1 MAKCAR
7 TKAAIAGL
15 LLVAAIGP
23 FGASG
28 AGAATEDVIVQG
40 PSAAAAA
47 VAVERVGGDVER
59 VLGLVDGVA
68 ADVTAEDA
76 ASLRAMG
83 LSVTPDLV
91 MHPTGKKD
99 GGTGSVE
106 PQVTAM
112 SPVADAADA
121 GNGIGVALVDTGVAP
136 HPDLD
141 RVVVG
146 PDFSGEGD
154 GLDRYGHGTFMAG
167 LIVGTRTG
175 LAPGASLVSVKVA
188 GADGS
193 TSLSRVIDAIGW
205 VVTHRDEHR
214 IKVLNLSFSTVAPTP
229 YHANPLDAAVEAAWA
244 SNIAVVTA
252 AGNNADH
259 VTSPGDDPYAIT
271 VGALDVTGAV
281 ATWSG
286 RQQFATYSKP
296 ELVAPG
302 QSTVSLRVVGSTI
315 DRENPSARIGDGYFK
330 GTGTSMATAL
340 VAGAAASLASHHPSA
355 SPDDIKGALV
365 DGGRSLPGT
374 TAKAVDVAAAD
385 ATTAREG
392 WEQHHKLAFG
402 NLGFPELNAGM
413 PWTAGSWTAG
423 SWTAGSW
430 TAGSWTAGSWT
441 AGSWTAGSWT
451 AGAWTAGSWTGA
463 SWTAG
468 SWTAGSWTAGSWT
481 AGSWTAGSWTAGSW
495 TAGSWTAGS
504 WTAGSWTAGS
514 WTAGSWTAGSW
525 TAGAWTAGAWTA
537 AAWT

>member
-1 MAKCAR
+1 MARGSRAR
-7 TKAAIAGL
+7 ATIVGTILTIAVAGPLAAVPA
-15 LLVAAIGP
+15 
-23 FGASG
+23 
-28 AGAATEDVIVQG
+28 AATEDVIVQG
-40 PSAAAAA
+40 ASAGAAAR
-47 VAVERVGGDVER
+47 AVELVGGDVER
-59 VLGLVDGVA
+59 LLGVVDGVA
-68 ADVTAEDA
+68 AQVSGEDA
-76 ASLRAMG
+76 AALRGMG
-83 LSVTPDLV
+83 LAVTPDV
-91 MHPTGKKD
+91 TMSPTGLED
-99 GGTGSVE
+99 AVE

-112 SPVADAADA
+112 NPVDGAADA

-136 HPDLD
+136 HPDLQ

-146 PDFSGEGD
+146 PDFTPEGD

-205 VVTHRDEHR
+205 VVTHRDDHR
-214 IKVLNLSFSTVAPTP
+214 IKVLNLSFSTDAPMP
-229 YHANPLDAAVEAAWA
+229 YRANPLDAAVEAAWA

-252 AGNNADH
+252 AGNKSDH
-259 VTSPGDDPYAIT
+259 VTSPGDDPFAIT
-271 VGALDVTGAV
+271 VGALDASGAM

-286 RQQFATYSKP
+286 QEDFGSYRKP
-296 ELVAPG
+296 EVLAPG
-302 QSTVSLRVVGSTI
+302 QSTVSLRVPGSTI
-315 DRENPSARIGDGYFK
+315 DLQSPTARLGDAYFK

-340 VAGAAASLASHHPSA
+340 VAGAAAALASHHPA
-355 SPDDIKGALV
+355 ATPDDIKGALV
-365 DGGRSLPGT
+365 DGGRRVAGT
-374 TAKAVDVAAAD
+374 TAVAVDAAAAD
-385 ATTAREG
+385 AATPRPG
-392 WEQHHKLAFG
+392 WWQDHKMAFG
-402 NLGFPELNAGM
+402 NLGFAQLSKGM

-451 AGAWTAGSWTGA
+451 AGSWTAGSWTGA
-463 SWTAG
+463 TWN
-468 SWTAGSWTAGSWT
+468 AGSWTAGSWT

-537 AAWT
+537 GAWTAAAWT